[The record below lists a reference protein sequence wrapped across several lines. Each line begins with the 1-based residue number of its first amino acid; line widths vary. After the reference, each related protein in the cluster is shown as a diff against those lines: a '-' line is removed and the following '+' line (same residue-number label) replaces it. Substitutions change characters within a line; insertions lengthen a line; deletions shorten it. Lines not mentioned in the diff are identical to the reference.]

1 MPDFSLSKKDF
12 KQQSAELTEGLLEA
26 QFELRKAGK
35 GPVLL
40 LISGNDLAGKA
51 EVIHTFYAWLDNRFL
66 NTRAFVLP
74 QGIEKRMP
82 RMWRYWRSLPPAGQL
97 GFYLGSW
104 YHQPLMSFSRG
115 NLSANAFKQQM
126 EDILRFEKLL
136 SDEGAVIL
144 KVWLHISPDG
154 KAVANS
160 ADQRHYQDTIAMRE
174 WGDFSRADYDKVR
187 VAAQQMIDLTSTD
200 QAPWVRIPSHD
211 PRYRDIQIAK
221 LLLQAMRQHLD
232 SAPSSAHAATHHQS
246 FLPGSVDRLHN
257 VDYSAKLEKDDY
269 QEQLEHY
276 QNQLQELVHHPR
288 FARRSLLLVFEGTDA
303 AGKGG
308 TIRRITQ
315 CLDPRYLRVHG
326 TRAPTEEE
334 RTQPYLMRFW
344 KRIPA
349 PGTVVVFD
357 RSYYGRVLVE
367 RVEGFCS
374 AADWQRAYGEINDF
388 EQQLKQSNTLVI
400 KFWLAITEGEQLAR
414 FQAREASP
422 LKRHKLTE
430 EDWRNRQQWSTYQK
444 AINDMLEFTDTKH
457 APWHVIAA
465 EDKRHARIQALKIVC
480 DSLRSALK

>member
-1 MPDFSLSKKDF
+1 MPDFSLSKAAYKE
-12 KQQSAELTEGLLEA
+12 QSAELIEALLEA

-82 RMWRYWRSLPPAGQL
+82 RMWRYWRSLPPAGEL

-104 YHQPLMSFSRG
+104 YHQPLMAYSRG
-115 NLSANAFKQQM
+115 NLSAHAFKQQM
-126 EDILRFEKLL
+126 EDILRFEQML
-136 SDEGAVIL
+136 SDEGAIVI

-154 KAVANS
+154 KDVTTS
-160 ADQRHYQDTIAMRE
+160 ADQLHYQDTVAMRE
-174 WGDFSRADYDKVR
+174 WGDFSRADYEKVR
-187 VAAQQMIDLTSTD
+187 AAAQRMIELTSTEP
-200 QAPWVRIPSHD
+200 APWVRITSHD
-211 PRYRDIQIAK
+211 PRYRDIQIAS
-221 LLLQAMRQHLD
+221 LLLKAMRQHLD
-232 SAPSSAHAATHHQS
+232 TAPANQAATHHQS
-246 FLPGSVDRLHN
+246 FLPGSIDRLGQ
-257 VDYSAKLEKDDY
+257 VDYSAKLEKDQY
-269 QEQLEHY
+269 KTQLEHY
-276 QNQLQELVHHPR
+276 QGQLRELVRHPR

-349 PGTVVVFD
+349 PGKVVVFD

-367 RVEGFCS
+367 RVEGFCGP
-374 AADWQRAYGEINDF
+374 ADWQRAYGEINDF
-388 EQQLKQSNTLVI
+388 EQQLQRANTLVI
-400 KFWLAITEGEQLAR
+400 KVWLAITEEEQLAR
-414 FQAREASP
+414 FQAREKSP

-430 EDWRNRQQWSTYQK
+430 EDWRNRQQWSAYQK
-444 AINDMLEFTDTKH
+444 AINDMLEFTDTKQ

-465 EDKRHARIQALKIVC
+465 EDKRHARIQTLKIVC
-480 DSLRSALK
+480 SSLRAALK

>member
-1 MPDFSLSKKDF
+1 MPDYSLSKKAY
-12 KQQSAELTEGLLEA
+12 KQQSAELNEALLEA

-51 EVIHTFYAWLDNRFL
+51 EVIHTFYAWLDSRFL

-82 RMWRYWRSLPPAGQL
+82 RMWRYWRSLPPAGEL

-104 YHQPLMSFSRG
+104 YHQPLMGFSRG

-126 EDILRFEKLL
+126 EDILRFEQLL
-136 SDEGAVIL
+136 SDEGVVVL
-144 KVWLHISPDG
+144 KVWLHISPNG
-154 KAVANS
+154 EAVETS
-160 ADQRHYQDTIAMRE
+160 AGQQRYQDTVAMRE
-174 WGDFSRADYDKVR
+174 WGDFSRADYEKVR
-187 VAAQQMIDLTSTD
+187 AGALKMIELTSTE
-200 QAPWVRIPSHD
+200 QAPWIRIPSHD
-211 PRYRDIQIAK
+211 PRFRDIEITK
-221 LLLQAMRQHLD
+221 LLLKAMRQHLESSTE
-232 SAPSSAHAATHHQS
+232 SAASHHKS
-246 FLPGSVDRLHN
+246 FLPGSVDRLN
-257 VDYSAKLEKDDY
+257 SVDYSAQLEKDDY
-269 QEQLEHY
+269 KAQLEDY
-276 QNQLQELVHHPR
+276 QNQLRELVRHPR

-308 TIRRITQ
+308 AIRRITQ

-334 RTQPYLMRFW
+334 RTQPYLTRFW

-367 RVEGFCS
+367 RVEGFCG

-388 EQQLKQSNTLVI
+388 EQQLQQANTLVI
-400 KFWLAITEGEQLAR
+400 KFWLAITEEEQLAR

-444 AINDMLEFTDTKH
+444 AINDMLEFTDTKQ

-465 EDKRHARIQALKIVC
+465 EDKRHARVQTLKVVCDTLRKALK
-480 DSLRSALK
+480 

>member
-1 MPDFSLSKKDF
+1 MPNFSLSKKEY
-12 KQQSAELTEGLLEA
+12 KQQNAELTEALLDA

-35 GPVLL
+35 GPVVL

-51 EVIHTFYAWLDNRFL
+51 EVIHSFYASLDTRFL

-74 QGIEKRMP
+74 QRIDKRMP
-82 RMWRYWRSLPPAGQL
+82 RMWRYWCSLPPAGEL

-104 YHQPLMSFSRG
+104 YHQPLMGFSRG
-115 NLSANAFKQQM
+115 TLTANAFKQQM
-126 EDILRFEKLL
+126 EDIVRFEQLL
-136 SDEGAVIL
+136 CDEGAVVL
-144 KVWLHISPDG
+144 KVWLHLSPDG
-154 KAVANS
+154 EAVAS
-160 ADQRHYQDTIAMRE
+160 SKDQMHYQDTIAMRE
-174 WGDFSRADYDKVR
+174 WGDFSRTDYQKVR
-187 VAAQQMIDLTSTD
+187 AAAQQMIDLSSTE
-200 QAPWVRIPSHD
+200 QTPWTRIPSHD
-211 PRYRDIQIAK
+211 AHYRDIEIAT
-221 LLLQAMRQHLD
+221 LLLKAMRRHLEPAD
-232 SAPSSAHAATHHQS
+232 PAATHHQS
-246 FLPGSVDRLHN
+246 FLPSSLDRLHS
-257 VDYSAKLEKDDY
+257 VDYSAELKKDDY
-269 QEQLEHY
+269 HEQLADY
-276 QNQLQELVHHPR
+276 QNQLRELVRHPR

-308 TIRRITQ
+308 AIRRITE

-349 PGTVVVFD
+349 PGTIVVFD

-388 EQQLKQSNTLVI
+388 EQQLQQANTLVI
-400 KFWLAITEGEQLAR
+400 KFWLAITEEEQLER

-430 EDWRNRQQWSTYQK
+430 EDWRNRQQWSTYQS
-444 AINDMLEFTDTKH
+444 AINDMLEFTDTKK

-465 EDKRHARIQALKIVC
+465 EDKRHARVETLKIVC
-480 DSLRSALK
+480 ESLRAALT